1 MRWLG
6 VRDFGSWLPQ
16 RLVKISYHSSL
27 LIFKV
32 SAFPMFY
39 VGSAL
44 WMVTGNVLF
53 QSALIVAAGKHS
65 GQAF

>member
-16 RLVKISYHSSL
+16 RLVKISYQASL
-27 LIFKV
+27 LILKV
-32 SAFPMFY
+32 LAFPVFY
-39 VGSAL
+39 ISSAL
-44 WMVTGNVLF
+44 WVVTGNVLF
-53 QSALIVAAGKHS
+53 QSALIVAAGEHL